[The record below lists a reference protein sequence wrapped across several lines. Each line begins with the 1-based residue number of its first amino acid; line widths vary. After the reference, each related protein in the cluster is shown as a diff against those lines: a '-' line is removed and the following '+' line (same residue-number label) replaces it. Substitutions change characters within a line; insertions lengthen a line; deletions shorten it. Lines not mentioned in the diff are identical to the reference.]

1 MKRIYNPSALP
12 TYRAFFKSKSICL
25 SQYCPYI
32 PRSQTIT
39 MSDSTFHTTTQD
51 TRKAESKVAQSHH
64 GNPPADSDVSKMKSI
79 VDQNTNKPAEIEK
92 TKANLPLPDQPPVA
106 SDFNSLDQR
115 TTDVGSG
122 RFEFPPDNSGLREGA
137 AASSSAR
144 VDGKEMHKTTA
155 P

>member
-1 MKRIYNPSALP
+1 
-12 TYRAFFKSKSICL
+12 
-25 SQYCPYI
+25 
-32 PRSQTIT
+32 

-64 GNPPADSDVSKMKSI
+64 GNPPADSDVSKMKSV

>member
-1 MKRIYNPSALP
+1 
-12 TYRAFFKSKSICL
+12 
-25 SQYCPYI
+25 
-32 PRSQTIT
+32 

-51 TRKAESKVAQSHH
+51 IRKAESKLAQSHD
-64 GNPPADSDVSKMKSI
+64 GKPPANSDVSQTKSI
-79 VDQNTNKPAEIEK
+79 IDQNTNKPAEIEK

-115 TTDVGSG
+115 TTNVGSG
-122 RFEFPPDNSGLREGA
+122 RFEYPPDNSGLREGA

-144 VDGKEMHKTTA
+144 IDGKELHKSTA

>member
-1 MKRIYNPSALP
+1 
-12 TYRAFFKSKSICL
+12 
-25 SQYCPYI
+25 
-32 PRSQTIT
+32 

-51 TRKAESKVAQSHH
+51 IRKAESKVAQSHH
-64 GNPPADSDVSKMKSI
+64 DSDVSKMKSV

-106 SDFNSLDQR
+106 SDFNSFDQR

-144 VDGKEMHKTTA
+144 VDGEEMHKTTA

>member
-1 MKRIYNPSALP
+1 LPYLLTTPSN
-12 TYRAFFKSKSICL
+12 SKISAYHNIAPK
-25 SQYCPYI
+25 YHAH
-32 PRSQTIT
+32 TIT

-64 GNPPADSDVSKMKSI
+64 GNPPADSDVSKMKSVI
-79 VDQNTNKPAEIEK
+79 DQNTNKPAEIEK
-92 TKANLPLPDQPPVA
+92 TKANLPLPDQPQVA

-115 TTDVGSG
+115 TTGVGSG

-144 VDGKEMHKTTA
+144 VDGNEMHKTTA